1 MDDKTPNNENTPH
14 TDPASADRAPESTPD
29 SPTVPFT
36 PTDAPAPAAPAGPAP
51 PGTTPAG
58 TTPAGAAPLP
68 EASAA
73 YPATPGEAPKR
84 GRKRALLI
92 GGGIAAAV
100 LLAGGGVA
108 VGAAMA
114 DEFGDDHDD
123 RPSAVDGPRHE
134 QGDRDDRGEGQPPQG
149 GPQQGGP
156 QQGGPQQGGPQRGGP
171 VTGIGTDSADEL
183 VDIADAARGAA
194 DGDVTSIDA
203 KRDGSWEVTLE
214 TAAGDESEV
223 RVDADLAATVVS
235 TETAD
240 DGDTGPAAAL
250 DEEAIRALVAAAL
263 DEAEGMITDLDV
275 DDDSSRPYDVSVVTE
290 DRRSIDID
298 LDASF
303 AVVATDTDD

>member
-1 MDDKTPNNENTPH
+1 MDDKTPNNDNTPH

-36 PTDAPAPAAPAGPAP
+36 PTDAPAPAAPAGAAPAS
-51 PGTTPAG
+51 AA
-58 TTPAGAAPLP
+58 PAGAAPQP

-73 YPATPGEAPKR
+73 YPTAPSEAPKR
-84 GRKRALLI
+84 GRTRALLI

-123 RPSAVDGPRHE
+123 RPSAADGPRHE
-134 QGDRDDRGEGQPPQG
+134 QGDHDDRGEGQPPQG

-156 QQGGPQQGGPQRGGP
+156 GQGGPQRGGP
-171 VTGIGTDSADEL
+171 VAGIGTDSADEL

-223 RVDADLAATVVS
+223 RVDADLATTVVS

-240 DGDTGPAAAL
+240 DGDTGPTVTL

-275 DDDSSRPYDVSVVTE
+275 DDDASRPYDVSVVTE

>member
-36 PTDAPAPAAPAGPAP
+36 PTDAPAPAGAAPAAPAPQPEASAAPAGA
-51 PGTTPAG
+51 
-58 TTPAGAAPLP
+58 

-73 YPATPGEAPKR
+73 YPAAPGEAPKR

-123 RPSAVDGPRHE
+123 RPSAADGPRHE
-134 QGDRDDRGEGQPPQG
+134 QGDREDRGEGQPPQG

-156 QQGGPQQGGPQRGGP
+156 GQGGPQRGGP
-171 VTGIGTDSADEL
+171 VAGIGTDSADEL
-183 VDIADAARGAA
+183 VDIAAAAREAA

-223 RVDADLAATVVS
+223 RVDADLATTVVS

-240 DGDTGPAAAL
+240 EGDTGPTATL
-250 DEEAIRALVAAAL
+250 DEDAIRALVAAAL

-275 DDDSSRPYDVSVVTE
+275 DDDAARPYDVSVVTE